1 MVESGF
7 EKVLD
12 LLSRLLNDVLV
23 VFILLVKKC
32 KTGLWAYQEVSMG
45 LEREH
50 WVLRVD
56 LRLNRFQLVV
66 EGLLSRAALSRRF
79 NHQRFVLLR
88 VQGQRLVVQI
98 SE

>member
-56 LRLNRFQLVV
+56 LRLNRF
-66 EGLLSRAALSRRF
+66 
-79 NHQRFVLLR
+79 
-88 VQGQRLVVQI
+88 
-98 SE
+98 